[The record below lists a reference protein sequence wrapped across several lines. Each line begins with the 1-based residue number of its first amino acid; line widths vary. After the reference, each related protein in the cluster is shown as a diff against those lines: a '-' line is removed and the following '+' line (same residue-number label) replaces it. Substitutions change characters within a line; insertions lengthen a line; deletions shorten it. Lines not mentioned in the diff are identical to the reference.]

1 MFCFRDHILLHGIL
15 GRWLRFSWC
24 DLTLAASLE
33 LVTHYL
39 WSVCTYKMN
48 GLPQLLPL
56 EMSGYLNKEA
66 GSGFVTWA
74 ADQQFVCSGCMEESE
89 RHGRGRLESIA
100 TAEQQKE
107 GSAKRIP
114 AAVTKDSASHGMER
128 GPELCCCACAW
139 PKAGQG
145 AQNQAAPQPR
155 GKGIAEPAS
164 KHP

>member
-89 RHGRGRLESIA
+89 RDMGEAGLSPLLLQSSRKKGLQNAYLQLWQRTVLPMAWREVLS
-100 TAEQQKE
+100 
-107 GSAKRIP
+107 
-114 AAVTKDSASHGMER
+114 
-128 GPELCCCACAW
+128 CA
-139 PKAGQG
+139 
-145 AQNQAAPQPR
+145 AAPVPDPKLGKEPR
-155 GKGIAEPAS
+155 TRQHLSLEAKA
-164 KHP
+164 